1 MKVSVIIPFY
11 SNTGWLTEAIDSV
24 LEQDYDFF
32 EIIVVDDGSPEDL
45 TAVEQRY
52 KDGPIRFIHR
62 QNGGPAAARNT
73 GIANAQGEFLAF
85 LDSDD
90 VWMPGKLSSQ
100 ISFMEA
106 NGYLWS
112 HTGFLYWNYLKDT
125 LSSRHTDISSNHD
138 DVSLKSFVGF
148 KVGMMTVVVAR
159 RVFDQHPEI
168 RFDESLRICED
179 SDFFRQIAQYYP
191 LGLIDRPLVKVRLTG
206 SNTRLRFFNRF
217 IAGAENH
224 RRTKSGQFPYGS
236 IPQGSMIRHI
246 YAYYHLTHTLLLRI
260 SSPTL
265 RDHLSLPLFAPIYLL
280 ERLYLLRL
288 SSHPLLSPS
297 IGEA

>member
-52 KDGPIRFIHR
+52 KDDPIRFIHR

-191 LGLIDRPLVKVRLTG
+191 LGLIDQPLVKVRLTG
-206 SNTRLRFFNRF
+206 NNTRLQFFKRF
-217 IAGAENH
+217 IAGEENH
-224 RRTKSGQFPYGS
+224 QRTTNRQGVYAS
-236 IPQGSMIRHI
+236 IPEHSIIRSI
-246 YAYYHLTHTLLLRI
+246 YTYYHYCYNFLHHI
-260 SSPTL
+260 SCPTL
-265 RDHLSLPLFAPIYLL
+265 RELLSKMLFAPIYII
-280 ERLYLLRL
+280 ERFYLLRFRK
-288 SSHPLLSPS
+288 
-297 IGEA
+297 